1 MYSPLI
7 IGGRIASNT
16 AKPITI
22 GVYILENLV
31 INLSDFDF
39 LAEAFST
46 KSKTLLT
53 VESKYSFVT
62 SAIIKPFI
70 FIQPLNIFAPS
81 LTSTGTD
88 PQSVQKYQEW
98 TLLLQQWR
106 QVGLFLLVLFLLF
119 LLFVLHQDQP
129 FEIYYS

>member
-88 PQSVQKYQEW
+88 SPVSAEVSRVDSPFTTVASSG
-98 TLLLQQWR
+98 TLSPGFISIVSPICTSSGSTL
-106 QVGLFLLVLFLLF
+106 
-119 LLFVLHQDQP
+119 
-129 FEIYYS
+129 